1 VGKLKNKNRILF
13 LMIVVVLT
21 VFAGLSFYV
30 FRPTSVETY
39 NKEIKGLQ
47 EAEQNDLK
55 EQNEPPEITSQKQID
70 VLVKGESLYVTY
82 DSGENWEEVPE
93 RLEKIQFGEYTPSYD
108 NELMENS
115 YFLTKE
121 KTSFLYEDLGLKL
134 IQTVDQGKT
143 WQRYEISQENAGIRF
158 RKIDFLSKDFGYVI
172 YSGGRVA
179 RQEGTVAYLTH
190 DGGETWEEMASTN
203 QTSLVQSGGFI
214 DENTGFL
221 SFGAAPNLQVTKDG
235 GASWK
240 TATIQVPE
248 EYKAIFLVAEMPSK
262 SGNQLELL
270 LNQGEVG
277 DYKGGLVKGKFI
289 SKDNGE
295 NWVFDREVEADEE

>member
-1 VGKLKNKNRILF
+1 
-13 LMIVVVLT
+13 MVVVLI
-21 VFAGLSFYV
+21 VLAGLSFYV

-55 EQNEPPEITSQKQID
+55 ELNEPPKTTSQNQID
-70 VLVKGESLYVTY
+70 VLVKGETLYVTY
-82 DSGENWEEVPE
+82 DSGENWAEVPE

-115 YFLTKE
+115 YFFTKE

-134 IQTVDQGKT
+134 LQTVDQGKT

-190 DGGETWEEMASTN
+190 DGGKTWKETASTN
-203 QTSLVQSGGFI
+203 QTSLVQTGGFI

-221 SFGAAPNLQVTKDG
+221 SFGATPKLQVTKDG

-240 TATIQVPE
+240 AATIQVPE
-248 EYKAIFLVAEMPSK
+248 KYKAIFLVAEMPSK
-262 SGNQLELL
+262 SGNQLEVL